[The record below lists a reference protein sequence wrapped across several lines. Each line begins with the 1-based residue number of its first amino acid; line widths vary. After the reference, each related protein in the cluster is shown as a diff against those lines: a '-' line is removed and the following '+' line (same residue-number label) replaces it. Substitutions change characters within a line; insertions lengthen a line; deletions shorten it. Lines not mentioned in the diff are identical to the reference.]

1 MKKLLASTIAVALL
15 AMSVSAVQ
23 AATLGPATFN
33 VTASLSAACSI
44 TSVGTPT
51 IAFGTYTA
59 FQATALNA
67 TSPITIQCTRSLAA
81 PTFAFDGA
89 TGYGVL
95 AGLNY
100 NVTAASAITTVG
112 TAATAVAGGIGTADV
127 RTITLTGSMAAG
139 QAGTCAGATAT
150 ACAATQTAV
159 RTITITY

>member
-1 MKKLLASTIAVALL
+1 MKKFLAATITASLFAI
-15 AMSVSAVQ
+15 AAPATH
-23 AATLGPATFN
+23 AATLGPANFN
-33 VTASLSAACSI
+33 VTASLAAVCTI

-59 FQATALNA
+59 FQATALSA
-67 TSPITIQCTRSLAA
+67 TAPITVQCSRSLAA

-100 NVTAASAITTVG
+100 NVTAASAITTAG
-112 TAATAVAGGIGTADV
+112 TAATAVAGGVGTADI

-139 QAGTCAGATAT
+139 QAGDCAAGNAA